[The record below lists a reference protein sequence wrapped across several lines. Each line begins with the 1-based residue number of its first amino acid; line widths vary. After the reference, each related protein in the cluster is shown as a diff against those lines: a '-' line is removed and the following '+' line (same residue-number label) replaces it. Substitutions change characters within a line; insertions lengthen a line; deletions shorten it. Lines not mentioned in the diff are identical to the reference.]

1 MNIIDEIIE
10 SYTYNGVVSEK
21 AIEDDIATLEN
32 QIESYGF
39 TLNEVRLR
47 RKNDGPLVT
56 KIRDAKIRLSLLKA
70 VEKKVKEQMSSDAAI
85 VNMLGISGKSAKEV
99 EEIGTVANGKAPVPQ
114 NFESSEAEKPQP
126 EEEIQVNEDNH
137 GPTVD
142 IDLDGGEVIVT
153 PGSDSGVEY
162 IVPKRETEKE
172 NTEVGIV
179 VKPDDRPIEEVTAP
193 TENLVHDPQFQD
205 SGDVMFGNPQDYMEQ
220 EEEVPVN
227 KSEPDTEQVLEDVKA
242 EEGPIDE
249 KELEAEYA
257 TEQENEA
264 VFRPDTKIE
273 VLENEE
279 ERKINV
285 LAPESDTEDKAAET
299 VQLPQYSVPLRRW
312 YVPSITIDDYME
324 PVDTVEPEASI
335 DENTGEIVLNV
346 DSSDSDVEYQNPCL
360 DCDVTECIK
369 HPESGILKLENVQE
383 ADAGDVILGDDKEFF
398 DEAPPLTLDD
408 YQEPL
413 TDAQTFEFDDF
424 LDSNQDLD
432 TVYDAF
438 GGDKC
443 SIGASVDLFNLT
455 NLVNTMHI
463 EPTID
468 FKKKQVYLH
477 FTDIRDYSVFLELVR
492 LHSKN
497 RWWKRL
503 FEKNLPSIFIT
514 AAAETGEYASKYMFA
529 FNNCRV
535 SDVSDSEFR
544 PLDDPESFH
553 DCYAIISYSKVTTL
567 HGTTNKTKDCKE
579 TEDRHEEGNAQG
591 ISEEDAPEVR
601 NV

>member
-47 RKNDGPLVT
+47 RKNDGPLIT

-85 VNMLGISGKSAKEV
+85 VNMLGVSGKSAKEV

-137 GPTVD
+137 EPTVD
-142 IDLDGGEVIVT
+142 IDLDSGEVIVT
-153 PGSDSGVEY
+153 PGSDSGVEH
-162 IVPKRETEKE
+162 IIPKRETEKE
-172 NTEVGIV
+172 NTEIGIV
-179 VKPDDRPIEEVTAP
+179 DKPDDRPIEEVTAP
-193 TENLVHDPQFQD
+193 TEKLAQDPQFQD

-220 EEEVPVN
+220 EEDVPVN
-227 KSEPDTEQVLEDVKA
+227 KSEQDAEQVLENVKA

-299 VQLPQYSVPLRRW
+299 VQLPQQQHCSGQSWRW
-312 YVPSITIDDYME
+312 
-324 PVDTVEPEASI
+324 
-335 DENTGEIVLNV
+335 
-346 DSSDSDVEYQNPCL
+346 
-360 DCDVTECIK
+360 
-369 HPESGILKLENVQE
+369 
-383 ADAGDVILGDDKEFF
+383 
-398 DEAPPLTLDD
+398 
-408 YQEPL
+408 
-413 TDAQTFEFDDF
+413 
-424 LDSNQDLD
+424 
-432 TVYDAF
+432 
-438 GGDKC
+438 
-443 SIGASVDLFNLT
+443 
-455 NLVNTMHI
+455 
-463 EPTID
+463 
-468 FKKKQVYLH
+468 
-477 FTDIRDYSVFLELVR
+477 
-492 LHSKN
+492 HS
-497 RWWKRL
+497 
-503 FEKNLPSIFIT
+503 
-514 AAAETGEYASKYMFA
+514 
-529 FNNCRV
+529 
-535 SDVSDSEFR
+535 
-544 PLDDPESFH
+544 
-553 DCYAIISYSKVTTL
+553 
-567 HGTTNKTKDCKE
+567 
-579 TEDRHEEGNAQG
+579 
-591 ISEEDAPEVR
+591 
-601 NV
+601 